1 VKQDWDDKT
10 SEKVGTE
17 SYRRLVQAE
26 ISFSRA
32 TGYDKEKTAVVPL
45 QELARREE
53 QRLRQRRPP
62 PEDSS
67 RRFIPVGE
75 IIDVLRAAR
84 SVEEVAGVLVEM
96 VANMIPRVLLLW
108 ERADTL
114 YGFASRGMGLE
125 EVKLLTIELPRDFL
139 QQLTGLDLELDS
151 YRGPPRQAELV
162 RRFYR
167 VLGGHPPEIVVV
179 PVYVTPRDRWVLYAD
194 AGEEPVPALELR
206 LLEVLVSRAGARAD
220 LLLEGHSF

>member
-1 VKQDWDDKT
+1 MSQDFNDKT
-10 SEKVGTE
+10 KKTIGTE
-17 SYRRLVQAE
+17 SYRRLVEAE
-26 ISFSRA
+26 VSFSRA

-53 QRLRQRRPP
+53 RRLRGQQAPA
-62 PEDSS
+62 EDVS

-108 ERADTL
+108 ERSDTL

-139 QQLTGLDLELDS
+139 HQLTGLDLELDS
-151 YRGPPRQAELV
+151 YRGPPRQADLV

-179 PVYVTPRDRWVLYAD
+179 PVYVTPRDRWILYAD
-194 AGEEPVPALELR
+194 AGAEAIPPLELR

-220 LLLEGHSF
+220 LLMDGQGL